1 MSPSKAVKNRTIII
15 VNLLFDTK
23 AEFYSSLLA
32 LFFVSMDYA
41 IVSHKSKAAFSAANS
56 ELMLYDDFEIIFK
69 DRRARPGGFFGIGSS
84 AQSKRD
90 FLSRKRLFY

>member
-69 DRRARPGGFFGIGSS
+69 DRSTRRGFFGIGSS